1 MAFPRILLV
10 VPLLVAGIFV
20 PAAVTP
26 KNPPPGAISMAHEM
40 FMQHSVTIHRGQRLT
55 LVNNSLFV
63 HIIGPGQ
70 DGRLAEGPPGEPMT
84 GRILMQTDET
94 YTTAPWN
101 TPGTYWLTC
110 SVHPE
115 MTVKVVV
122 TN

>member
-1 MAFPRILLV
+1 MPFPRILFV
-10 VPLLVAGIFV
+10 VPLLVAGIFA

-26 KNPPPGAISMAHEM
+26 KDPPPGAISMAHEM

-55 LVNNSLFV
+55 LVNNSLFI
-63 HIIGPGQ
+63 HIIGAGH
-70 DGRLAEGPPGEPMT
+70 DGTLVEAPPGEPMV
-84 GRILMQTDET
+84 GRILMQTNET
-94 YTTAPWN
+94 YTTPPWN
-101 TPGTYWLTC
+101 IPGTYWVTC